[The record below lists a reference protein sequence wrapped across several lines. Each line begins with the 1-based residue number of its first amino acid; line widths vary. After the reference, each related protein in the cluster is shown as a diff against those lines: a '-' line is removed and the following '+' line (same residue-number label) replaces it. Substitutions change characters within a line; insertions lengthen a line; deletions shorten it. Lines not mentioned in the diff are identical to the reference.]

1 MTQVNKTLVAIQEI
15 LRRDGF
21 YYGAIDGIFGENS
34 HKALEAAKQPVRQ
47 LGSFM
52 SARDEQRLVGVDKRL
67 QSVVHRAFQIL
78 QGGICVVEGLRT
90 KARQMQLYAQGR
102 TTAGKVVTW
111 TLDSKHIDGLA
122 VDLAPLNKDG
132 SIDWNDLVKFD
143 RISKAMFKAAE
154 ELGIKIRWGADWN
167 QNGVPREKGESDS
180 PHYELV

>member
-1 MTQVNKTLVAIQEI
+1 
-15 LRRDGF
+15 
-21 YYGAIDGIFGENS
+21 
-34 HKALEAAKQPVRQ
+34 
-47 LGSFM
+47 
-52 SARDEQRLVGVDKRL
+52 
-67 QSVVHRAFQIL
+67 
-78 QGGICVVEGLRT
+78 
-90 KARQMQLYAQGR
+90 MQLYAQGR